1 MYQEVESK
9 RLYIP
14 KKNDGKWHFIHF
26 ETFSRVSIIR
36 T

>member
-14 KKNDGKWHFIHF
+14 KNDGKWHFIHF